1 MERDHSDLEGEDGE
15 VMPETGRSLE
25 RQLEEES
32 LSPEDA
38 LPLLVRIAHE
48 APALS
53 QRLEAYRVLGS
64 ISGRAFQTSWDTAEK
79 AAFALLAIAV
89 EADASAERIGLLH
102 AMGRGFRNLW
112 FMPYVHARLSDDDE
126 SVVAAA
132 LSAAGGLAFPAL
144 EEAIAAGFLTEQT
157 STTLRLAA
165 ISALGRM
172 GAESAAGRLV
182 PFVSGSE
189 AEAAAALAAL
199 TEIRSRVGES
209 AALAVLAR
217 DPSRSVMVAAMRY
230 LSEIGQPEV
239 LRTLRRFARD
249 EDAELRIAAGL
260 ASRAFKAETTTNA
273 DERILAALTERDRA
287 VRAALGRRLRTLPV
301 ADVLRQAEL
310 FLGDEAEGVVQIVA
324 ELRAPEVTRLLVR
337 LALDT
342 AVPLAV
348 RARAAGSIEA
358 NEPWEQDELVALV
371 ATSSDVAVRVAAAQT
386 LGAFAPLAF
395 VLEHMAPLADDRVPE
410 LRAALLW
417 ALQLGTRPRA
427 IAATERTRAE
437 ALVKRA
443 LVDPDARV
451 RKRAAYVAGN
461 LDAASLVPD
470 LVALAR
476 SEDERPDLRLAAF
489 VALGEIGSPARFS
502 DLVFL
507 WNREQDPDALGAA
520 SRALEHAALA
530 PRDATDEPP
539 PSLDRVHDRLPKLL
553 ASLDPTV
560 RAAAVRVA
568 GLSSRAI
575 TDKAIASLIDDP
587 APRVREQ
594 TVVALGRTSRPEH
607 EPLLVHALVDVDPA
621 IQERAAIALL
631 SVGTKAGRAAVIDF
645 VSRTT
650 DRLAALRIAA
660 RLTSPSATSGDV
672 EAFTEALGS
681 ALARVSHDDPVYE
694 ELLALKVEALEATR
708 PTKQSSV
715 SVDASIA
722 ALFPTWTRLAVV
734 RGFEPLGKSLRTAEM
749 LFASTTRGSETDLS
763 AAIVLWMKCLEG
775 YLHAWLAPRLRSLQN
790 EPRALFELTDRVLGS
805 GWTTYQRYLEARWTD
820 PVVVGE
826 LSVEVP
832 LRSAVNAL
840 RELQER
846 RLKSLDSPAS
856 VTEWSRLML
865 FFAVDHAS
873 GAKNVLKL
881 TVRDA
886 EKTVRLAH
894 RLQVLAQVRN
904 AVTHRQVAGAGTLGE
919 FRKAYYAAF
928 EELTTMA

>member
-1 MERDHSDLEGEDGE
+1 
-15 VMPETGRSLE
+15 MPETGRSIE
-25 RQLEEES
+25 RRLEEET
-32 LSPEDA
+32 LAPEDA
-38 LPLLVRIAHE
+38 LAPLVRIAQE

-64 ISGRAFQTSWDTAEK
+64 ISGRAFQTSWDVAEK
-79 AAFALLAIAV
+79 AAFALLEIAV
-89 EADASAERIGLLH
+89 EADASAERVGLLH

-112 FMPYVHARLSDDDE
+112 FLPYVHARLSDDDE
-126 SVVAAA
+126 TVVAAA

-144 EEAIAAGFLTEQT
+144 EEAIAAAFLGEET
-157 STTLRLAA
+157 SRPLRLAA
-165 ISALGRM
+165 IAALGRM
-172 GAESAAGRLV
+172 GAESAATRLL
-182 PFVSGSE
+182 PFVEGTE
-189 AEAAAALAAL
+189 AEAAAALSAL
-199 TEIRSRVGES
+199 TEIRSRVGEA
-209 AALAVLAR
+209 AALATLAR
-217 DPSRSVMVAAMRY
+217 DPPRAVMVAAMRY
-230 LSEIGQPEV
+230 LAEIGQPDV
-239 LRTLRRFARD
+239 LRTLRRLARD
-249 EDAELRIAAGL
+249 EDADLRIAAGL
-260 ASRAFKAETTTNA
+260 ASRAFKAETTTHA

-287 VRAALGRRLRTLPV
+287 VRAALARRLRTLPV
-301 ADVLRQAEL
+301 AEVLAQAEL
-310 FLGDEAEGVVQIVA
+310 FLGDESEGVVQIVA

-337 LALDT
+337 LALDPN
-342 AVPLAV
+342 VPLAV

-371 ATSSDVAVRVAAAQT
+371 DASTDVAVRVAAAQT

-395 VLEHMAPLADDRVPE
+395 VLDHLAPLADDRAPE

-427 IAATERTRAE
+427 IAPAERARAE
-437 ALVKRA
+437 AILERA
-443 LVDPDARV
+443 LVDPDPKV

-461 LDAASLVPD
+461 LDAASLVPN

-476 SEDERPDLRLAAF
+476 GEDERADLRLAAF
-489 VALGEIGSPARFS
+489 VALGEIGSSARFS

-507 WNREQDPDALGAA
+507 WNREHDPDALGAA
-520 SRALEHAALA
+520 GRALERAAFA
-530 PRDATDEPP
+530 PRAEDDAP

-553 ASLDPTV
+553 ASPDPTV

-568 GLSSRAI
+568 SLAKGAVAAPVLA
-575 TDKAIASLIDDP
+575 TIAALVDDP

-594 TVVALGRTSRPEH
+594 TVVALGRPSRPEH
-607 EPLLVHALVDVDPA
+607 EPILVHALADLDPA
-621 IQERAAIALL
+621 IQERAALALL
-631 SVGTKAGRAAVIDF
+631 ALGSATARAAVVDF
-645 VSRTT
+645 VSRTA
-650 DRLAALRIAA
+650 DRAAALRIAVRIESKGGGQA
-660 RLTSPSATSGDV
+660 GPESFA
-672 EAFTEALGS
+672 EALGA

-694 ELLALKVEALEATR
+694 ELLALKVDVLEATR
-708 PTKQSSV
+708 PTKV
-715 SVDASIA
+715 SGDVDASIA
-722 ALFPTWTRLAVV
+722 ALFPTWTRLSVV

-749 LFASTTRGSETDLS
+749 LFGSAGRGRSGEPETDLS

-775 YLHAWLAPRLRSLQN
+775 YLHAWLAPRLRALQN
-790 EPRALFELTDRVLGS
+790 EPRALFELTDRVLGG
-805 GWTTYQRYLEARWTD
+805 GWSSYQRYLEARWLD

-832 LRSAVNAL
+832 LRSSVNAL

-919 FRKAYYAAF
+919 FRKAYYSAF
-928 EELTTMA
+928 EELTGMA